1 MKDTILITGGA
12 GYIGSH
18 TVRRLL
24 EYGRRVVVL
33 DVLSTGHQEVMS
45 LFQRVYGPELFCFEA
60 VNLLDA
66 DAVQGVFSRHEI
78 LGIID
83 FAAKSLVGESQE
95 KPRMYF
101 DNNVLAF
108 RNLVVASN
116 RIPIVKSSTAATYG
130 NPADK
135 DIPLVETYQET
146 CVANG
151 MFPQSQLMLPTLP
164 SREGTTV
171 DFETILGWY
180 AEEVAAKEAEFALTA
195 EDEAFLRI
203 PTNVYGIT
211 KMMDELILAKCAART
226 NNPLTPFGKGD
237 KPYVVL
243 RYFNA
248 AGADRSRLIGEDH
261 RPETHLI
268 PVVLQVALGKREQ
281 ITVFGDDYDTPD
293 GTAVRD
299 YISVQELADAHVLCL
314 DHLLRGGESQ
324 TFNLGTGKG
333 FSVREIIETTRRVTG
348 RIPPY
353 QRGVGGLL
361 GGCPQTIGARRS
373 GDPAILIADSSRIQ
387 EVLGWEATESLE
399 EIIASAWHWH
409 RLNPEGY
416 RVAQEERFNPF
427 WSRWV
432 NIAAHRRSR
441 PWSGETQ
448 DMDAAEQVT
457 YHPDCYLCPGNVRAN
472 GTVNPQYT
480 GVWSF
485 SNDFATMVMDAYQT
499 QEKQGPYKT
508 RTSKGVC
515 EVINYSPNHSL
526 RLSTMDV
533 NAIVSI
539 VDEWAAIY
547 KRLGEKAEIKYP
559 LIYEN
564 RGTIMGNSQPHPH
577 GQVYAYGE
585 IPDLIVKPQLE
596 MFKTYRKTSSGRC
609 FVCDANDVEL
619 EDGRRILIDSRHI
632 IAYVPYAAQLPY
644 DVMIVPRAHVDSLPN
659 FNAAARKDLAG
670 ALKAILVGLDNLFD
684 VPYHYSLALIQTPT
698 DGVDYGFHM
707 QIHITSLLRG
717 PGLRKHVVGADI
729 FGNLINPSDPNETAE
744 EIRHAMKRRS

>member
-1 MKDTILITGGA
+1 MKDTILVTGGA

-33 DVLSTGHQEVMS
+33 DDLSTGHQEVML
-45 LFQRVYGPELFCFEA
+45 LFLRVYGPEFFCFEE

-108 RNLVVASN
+108 RNLVIASN
-116 RIPIVKSSTAATYG
+116 DIPIVKSSTAATYG

-135 DIPLVETYQET
+135 DIPLLETYQEI
-146 CVANG
+146 CVANK
-151 MFPQSQLMLPTLP
+151 MFPQSQLMLPSLP
-164 SREGTTV
+164 SKEGTTL
-171 DFETILGWY
+171 DFETVLGWY
-180 AEEVAAKEAEFALTA
+180 AEEVAAQETEFALTP

-211 KMMDELILAKCAART
+211 KMMDELILAKCASW
-226 NNPLTPFGKGD
+226 KS
-237 KPYVVL
+237 KPYVAL

-248 AGADRSRLIGEDH
+248 AGADSSRLIGEDH

-314 DHLLRGGESQ
+314 GHLLRGGESQ

-348 RIPPY
+348 HEI
-353 QRGVGGLL
+353 
-361 GGCPQTIGARRS
+361 PQTTGPRRS

-387 EVLGWEATESLE
+387 EVLRWEATESLE
-399 EIIASAWHWH
+399 EIIASAWHWR

-457 YHPDCYLCPGNVRAN
+457 YHPDCYLCPGNIRAN
-472 GTVNPQYT
+472 GAVNPQYT

-485 SNDFATMVMDAYQT
+485 PNDFATMVMDAYQT
-499 QEKQGPYKT
+499 QEKLGPYKT

-564 RGTIMGNSQPHPH
+564 RGKIMGNSQPHPH

-596 MFKTYRKTSSGRC
+596 MFKKYRETSGGRC

-619 EDGRRILIDSRHI
+619 EDGRRILLDSRHV
-632 IAYVPYAAQLPY
+632 IAYVPYAAQFPY
-644 DVMIVPRAHVDSLPN
+644 DVMIVPRAHIDSLLN
-659 FNAAARKDLAG
+659 FNAAARRDLAG
-670 ALKAILVGLDNLFD
+670 ALKAILVGLDNLFG

-698 DGVDYGFHM
+698 DGMDYGFHM
-707 QIHITSLLRG
+707 QVHITSLLRG

-744 EIRHAMKRRS
+744 EIRHAMKEQTT